1 MYSGLVPESTTA
13 VGECLSLFQ
22 KFVMNLWSW
31 SWHSTGPGTC
41 SRSLRE
47 EDEHCVGA
55 ALAGM

>member
-1 MYSGLVPESTTA
+1 MYSGVVPVSTTA

-22 KFVMNLWSW
+22 RLVMDLW
-31 SWHSTGPGTC
+31 SWHSSGPGTC
-41 SRSLRE
+41 SRSLGE